1 MKKLLTLIAVIFIS
15 APAFAQETIN
25 VNANVKKDVN
35 VTDVAAVQKQNREL
49 NEKYGKLKIE
59 DRKLEGIFYLGN
71 GQYKIVKIGR
81 GALAGIKTL
90 GKRIEKEIKVLSAK
104 YNLKY
109 ELIDSQESKKLSGQ
123 QGVQKLELTYK
134 LYSMDGSLALNENLG
149 IIKLSDEQIKENE
162 IQTEENKDKAIKKLK
177 ELKELL
183 DMDLITK
190 DEFDKESFK
199 LKKIILGN

>member
-1 MKKLLTLIAVIFIS
+1 MKKLLTLIAVLFIS
-15 APAFAQETIN
+15 APAYAQ
-25 VNANVKKDVN
+25 DLN
-35 VTDVAAVQKQNREL
+35 VTTNIKVEDKSLEVEREKAIREAIKISEGKIA
-49 NEKYGKLKIE
+49 NE
-59 DRKLEGIFYLGN
+59 RKAEGVFYLGN

>member
-1 MKKLLTLIAVIFIS
+1 MKKLLTLIAVLFLTT
-15 APAFAQETIN
+15 PAYAQ
-25 VNANVKKDVN
+25 DLN
-35 VTDVAAVQKQNREL
+35 VTTNIKVEDKSLEVEREKAIREAIKISEGKIA
-49 NEKYGKLKIE
+49 NE
-59 DRKLEGIFYLGN
+59 RKAEGVFYLGN

>member
-1 MKKLLTLIAVIFIS
+1 MKNILTLIAVLFIS
-15 APAFAQETIN
+15 APAYAQ
-25 VNANVKKDVN
+25 DLN
-35 VTDVAAVQKQNREL
+35 VTTNIKVEDKSLEVEREKAIREAIKISEGKIA
-49 NEKYGKLKIE
+49 NE
-59 DRKLEGIFYLGN
+59 RKAEGVFYLGN

-123 QGVQKLELTYK
+123 QGVQKLEQTYK

-162 IQTEENKDKAIKKLK
+162 IQAEENKDKAIKKLK

>member
-1 MKKLLTLIAVIFIS
+1 MKKLLTLIAVLFIS
-15 APAFAQETIN
+15 APAYAQ
-25 VNANVKKDVN
+25 DLN
-35 VTDVAAVQKQNREL
+35 VTTNIKVEDKSLEVEREKAIREAIKISEGKIA
-49 NEKYGKLKIE
+49 NE
-59 DRKLEGIFYLGN
+59 RKAEGVFYLGN

-123 QGVQKLELTYK
+123 QGVQKLEQTYK

-162 IQTEENKDKAIKKLK
+162 IQAEENKDKAIKKLK

>member
-1 MKKLLTLIAVIFIS
+1 MKNILTLIAVLFLTI
-15 APAFAQETIN
+15 PAYAQ
-25 VNANVKKDVN
+25 DLN
-35 VTDVAAVQKQNREL
+35 VTTNIKVEDKSLEVEREKAIREAIKISEGKIA
-49 NEKYGKLKIE
+49 NE
-59 DRKLEGIFYLGN
+59 RKAEGVFYLGN

-162 IQTEENKDKAIKKLK
+162 IQAEENKDKAIKKLK

>member
-1 MKKLLTLIAVIFIS
+1 MKNILTLIAVLFIS
-15 APAFAQETIN
+15 APAYAQ
-25 VNANVKKDVN
+25 DLN
-35 VTDVAAVQKQNREL
+35 VTTNIKVEDKSLEVEREKAIREAIKISEGKIA
-49 NEKYGKLKIE
+49 NE
-59 DRKLEGIFYLGN
+59 RKAEGVFYLGN